1 MENDDNEC
9 GMTSW
14 LRGSPL
20 RTSLGRRR
28 APSPLHDVDPAA
40 AFHSFIKHW
49 QQTCEI
55 ISRTQLRGQAC
66 ADDVTAVINHLAQMV
81 TLLLVDLRQIMAHNT
96 RTQNGIGQ
104 KNNGNE
110 VKNTCTS
117 EGNKDSNS
125 QHASLPAENPP
136 HTPIFDHF
144 LGEEILD
151 KVLTWSLNT
160 GEFVNALKLEQLK
173 VHEQLLSHSRQEILV
188 YKPIIRPLLRL
199 LAACGGCVP
208 VEVEKRLVVLL
219 NQLCVSLMHNHQL
232 LDFFFQFSNDQ
243 GPTKFMI
250 FSLLLPFVHREGGI
264 GQQARD
270 ALLLCMALSAS
281 HTSVGQYIAQ
291 HSNFCPVLAA
301 GLSGL
306 YSMLPRTLTIESD
319 GWHRLSPEDISD
331 ISQLQLFLNSL
342 EFCNAVVQVAHPLV
356 RVQLVEF
363 LYQGFLVPVL
373 GPALHQ
379 GGAVNGDISAHNSPV
394 FLSVVGEVVAATAYV
409 ELCLRTVTEPELRRA
424 FLAFLLTSPN
434 NPALEPPIIT
444 ILISRLHSPNTQLCL
459 VTLSLFWTLVE
470 LNCEDLMIAL
480 VFQYLT
486 PCTHVMLSQR
496 SRLTQPPHPGGHAS
510 HRLLQLMP
518 TVCQVETQPKK
529 PESGDSSQTPQ
540 TSLSPQPSPTTLT
553 VPQHHRSLSNTSSCS
568 SESDSVFEQQ
578 TPYSDY
584 LQDARSRIEA
594 GTIACSCWVWRYD
607 GLSPTPTQAM
617 EMLDAARTNPPVL
630 YSKPRAHSDPVPV
643 HSSDLPQAEAKVRSV
658 SLPSAMGSREKGDS
672 NETRPVVNGICDNH
686 NNDVRGAQHAAAAA
700 RGVER
705 AAGAGGEEENLDSL
719 GESSGY
725 ESFNIRASRD
735 SSPAHSSHGS
745 PRNRVVH
752 HESPS
757 LEEASSQGSPGDRGP
772 RERKGSVLSSEE
784 DQEFMDTLQRSSTP
798 TEMTGL
804 EETLCEI
811 EQAFT
816 AFKIFDV
823 SSSTSYNKVF
833 RLEMTSEEADWDN
846 QPWQSHESSPSEA
859 VEKVSLTEPS
869 QSRPTIGP
877 FLEALMLRIDQMLT
891 SSIHVNLLVTT
902 IVSRLAAYPTPLL
915 ASLLL
920 DSSIVFQPSVR
931 SLVQVLSGLKQ
942 KIDAALLPEE
952 ASLLVEARTWFI
964 TRLIIPRFNPSRPR
978 TPSTTS
984 SPDTS
989 LIRGEGKRRS
999 LSQTMNALFRRNT
1012 PEQQPSIKES
1022 PLEILDDRSG
1032 CRYVKR
1038 ASVSTLD
1045 SNASAGTAGHKRH
1058 AARCAVL
1065 MRDWLLELSALAQ
1078 EHTVAVP
1085 SIEFRFP
1092 SS

>member
-55 ISRTQLRGQAC
+55 FARTQLRGQAC
-66 ADDVTAVINHLAQMV
+66 VDDVTAVINHLAQMV

-96 RTQNGIGQ
+96 RTQN
-104 KNNGNE
+104 
-110 VKNTCTS
+110 
-117 EGNKDSNS
+117 
-125 QHASLPAENPP
+125 AENPP

-160 GEFVNALKLEQLK
+160 GEFVNPLKLEQLK

-306 YSMLPRTLTIESD
+306 YSTLPRTLTIESD

-356 RVQLVEF
+356 REQLVEF

-379 GGAVNGDISAHNSPV
+379 
-394 FLSVVGEVVAATAYV
+394 SVVGEVVAATAYV
-409 ELCLRTVTEPELRRA
+409 ELCLRTVTEPELRRV
-424 FLAFLLTSPN
+424 FLAFLLTSPK

-496 SRLTQPPHPGGHAS
+496 SRLTQPPHPGAHAS

-518 TVCQVETQPKK
+518 AVCQVETQPKK

-594 GTIACSCWVWRYD
+594 GTIACGCWVWRYD

-617 EMLDAARTNPPVL
+617 EMLDVARANPPVL

-686 NNDVRGAQHAAAAA
+686 NNDARGAHHAAAAA

-705 AAGAGGEEENLDSL
+705 AAGVGGEEENLDSL

-833 RLEMTSEEADWDN
+833 RLEMTSDEADWDN
-846 QPWQSHESSPSEA
+846 QPWQSHESSPPEA
-859 VEKVSLTEPS
+859 MEKVSLTEPS

-902 IVSRLAAYPTPLL
+902 VVSRLAAYPTPLL

-978 TPSTTS
+978 TPSTAS

-1038 ASVSTLD
+1038 ASVSTVD
-1045 SNASAGTAGHKRH
+1045 SSTSTGTAGQKRH

-1065 MRDWLLELSALAQ
+1065 VRDWLLELSALAQ